1 MQNNA
6 YPINQLQKMQILG
19 NVYTASTLNRAIA
32 KAGLQPKTIQANG
45 VMLYDFD
52 EVVDTMKAYQ
62 QAKINKPSSNPSF
75 NALKEEKIKEEIGR
89 LKQEKVRADLEIKE
103 LKSKLIDS
111 EEVRQ
116 FLLLRF
122 GTENALLRRI
132 LFVNAPVDLAGVEI
146 PKARKIC
153 EDYFNSMQDVLSE
166 TLLLWQNKNL
176 MDDDDAVMPP
186 AIQAV
191 IDKLNKALEPKS

>member
-1 MQNNA
+1 
-6 YPINQLQKMQILG
+6 MQIKG
-19 NVYTASTLNRAIA
+19 TVYTRSTIQSAIA
-32 KAGLQPKTIQANG
+32 KADLKPEGVTANG
-45 VMLYDFD
+45 TIVYDLD
-52 EVVDTMKAYQ
+52 
-62 QAKINKPSSNPSF
+62 KISAAIDSHNAGKLNKQTPSL
-75 NALKEEKIKEEIGR
+75 NALREEKIKEEIGR

-166 TLLLWQNKNL
+166 TLLLWQNKNI
-176 MDDDDAVMPP
+176 DNDSSIPP
-186 AIQAV
+186 QIQSV
-191 IDKLNKALEPKS
+191 IDRLNKALEVKDV